1 MRRTLDKD
9 DLINELGK
17 AERNHFAARG
27 FHLLLAQ
34 DLAKLTR
41 RFRDQHS

>member
-17 AERNHFAARG
+17 AERNLFAARG
-27 FHLLLAQ
+27 FSPFIGAGPCEINP
-34 DLAKLTR
+34 AV
-41 RFRDQHS
+41 S